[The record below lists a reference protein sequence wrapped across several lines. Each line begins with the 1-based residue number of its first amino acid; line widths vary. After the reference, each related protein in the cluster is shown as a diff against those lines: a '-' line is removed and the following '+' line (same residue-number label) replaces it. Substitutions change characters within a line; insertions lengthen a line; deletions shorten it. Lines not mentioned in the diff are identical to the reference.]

1 MQNEHVMQ
9 QEALHLNL
17 NQCLLSVVCS
27 RPAVVSVTWL
37 DSNCHLY
44 DCWPLAG
51 RDEKVVVHPLLLLN
65 CFLPMVFQAGFS
77 DLESRLNDLFFL
89 PFIRVVPTFVL

>member
-1 MQNEHVMQ
+1 MQNEHVRQ

-37 DSNCHLY
+37 HNSCHLY

-51 RDEKVVVHPLLLLN
+51 RDEKVVVRPLPLLN

-77 DLESRLNDLFFL
+77 DLASGLTDLVL
-89 PFIRVVPTFVL
+89 PFIRVVLTFVM